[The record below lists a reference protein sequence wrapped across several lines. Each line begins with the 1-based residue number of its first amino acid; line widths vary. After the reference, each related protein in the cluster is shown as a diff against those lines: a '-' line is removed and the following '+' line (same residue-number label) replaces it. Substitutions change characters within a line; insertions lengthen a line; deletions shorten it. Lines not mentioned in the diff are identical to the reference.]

1 MPGSPISPA
10 DGSPPRAVF
19 LSYAREDAAA
29 AQRIADALRAFGVE
43 VWLDQSELRGGEAW
57 DASIRRQIR
66 GCALF
71 LAVISANTKRRREGY
86 FRREWNLAVERTL
99 GMAHDAPFVL
109 PVIIDE
115 TSEGEASVPDSFL
128 RVQWTRLPHGIPS
141 TQFVEQVRR
150 LLEPQKPSLVPPM
163 AGSGAD
169 RSRPVIPKLARRIA
183 LACGVV
189 AVVVGVV
196 WWKSGP
202 RGGAASVASTPPVV
216 VLMDTP
222 YATHV
227 YDPATLK
234 VGGTNADDITDV
246 LRDLPVKIVK
256 ETTSGLWRREAQ
268 VIGENPALIIM
279 HRSCFDTYP
288 ESMNN
293 DVYPLVDNKLVAFM
307 GYVATLNP
315 HTKFIVYS
323 RHSWEDAEAAAKWR
337 QDAAERFPV
346 LAGKTETWRVPLDRA
361 TFRNPLT
368 GRELRDSVVQALGLT
383 EASSPR

>member
-1 MPGSPISPA
+1 MSDSLPA
-10 DGSPPRAVF
+10 SANRAVF
-19 LSYAREDAAA
+19 LSYAREDTVA

-57 DASIRRQIR
+57 DASIRQQIR

-71 LAVISANTKRRREGY
+71 LAIISANTQRRREGY

-99 GMAHDAPFVL
+99 DMAHDAPFVL
-109 PVIIDE
+109 PVVIDE
-115 TSEGEASVPDSFL
+115 TSESEASVPDPFL

-150 LLEPQKPSLVPPM
+150 LLEPKKSSLAPPM
-163 AGSGAD
+163 AEREGGSPAI
-169 RSRPVIPKLARRIA
+169 SKLARRIA
-183 LACGVV
+183 LACGVA
-189 AVVVGVV
+189 AVIVGVV
-196 WWKSGP
+196 LWRIGP
-202 RGGAASVASTPPVV
+202 RGNTASVASAPPVV

-234 VGGTNADDITDV
+234 IGGTNADDITDV
-246 LRDLPVKIVK
+246 LRDLPVKLVK

-268 VIGENPALIIM
+268 VIGENPALIII
-279 HRSCFDTYP
+279 HRSCFHTYP

-293 DVYPLVDNKLVAFM
+293 DVYPMVDNKLVAFM

-323 RHSWEDAEAAAKWR
+323 RHSWESAEDSAKWR

-346 LAGKTETWRVPLDRA
+346 LRGKIATWRVPLDRA

-368 GRELRDSVVQALGLT
+368 GQELRDSVEQTLGLT
-383 EASSPR
+383 ESPPPH